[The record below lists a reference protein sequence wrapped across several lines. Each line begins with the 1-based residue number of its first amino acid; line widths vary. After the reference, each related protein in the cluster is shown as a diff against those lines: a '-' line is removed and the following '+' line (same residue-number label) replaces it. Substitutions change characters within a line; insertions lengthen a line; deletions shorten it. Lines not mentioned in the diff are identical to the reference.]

1 MYLVFRDVF
10 CGNVQQVGVSTVLS
24 CYLGSVCKHSVDRFY
39 AVLGV
44 SLLRLLGKLL
54 EFVVHSVMVLFVCKL
69 YCHFGVI
76 HFCLNTEYDNCRNC
90 DNNGCA
96 K

>member
-54 EFVVHSVMVLFVCKL
+54 EFVVHSVLVLFVCKL

-76 HFCLNTEYDNCRNC
+76 HFCLNT
-90 DNNGCA
+90 
-96 K
+96 